1 MQKIKK
7 MKKILLLFISVFLIT
22 SFSFSQK
29 YEIKLNIKGISD
41 TVVYLCHH
49 FGKQKYIVDT
59 AAIDS
64 KGNATFTKNKVLPKG
79 IYLIVMPSQG
89 MRYFEFLI
97 ADSQKITIET
107 DTIDYDN
114 NMVIKGS
121 KENLSFLKYK
131 RKMVELSKKRSLL
144 NSEYE
149 AATKE
154 KNTEKQEEV
163 RQKIMDWSDEMKNY
177 QLSLINENPN
187 YFFSKVLKSMIEPEI
202 PEAPKD
208 ENGNII
214 DETFAYHYFKKHYWD
229 NIDFGESG
237 LLRTPIFE
245 TKLDYFIE
253 RMIPPIPDSLIVDIN
268 KIIRKSYE
276 SGDTLMFKY
285 TCSHIFNMFDTSRIM
300 GYDAV
305 MVAIAEEWYL
315 SGKADWVDSTFLK
328 KAAERVEKITP
339 NKIGSIAYNLQR
351 MQSADE
357 KYYTLH
363 DISANYTI
371 LIFYEPSC
379 GHCKKEV
386 PKLRDL
392 LLDSLKNM
400 GVKVFAVYTQYDK
413 KEWTDFIQKDSLEIE
428 GWYNVWD
435 GPYPHSKFRDYYDIY
450 STPAVFILDK
460 DKKIIAKRLAVDS
473 IKGFIEKHEEF
484 LKSKKEN
491 KTK

>member
-1 MQKIKK
+1 
-7 MKKILLLFISVFLIT
+7 
-22 SFSFSQK
+22 
-29 YEIKLNIKGISD
+29 
-41 TVVYLCHH
+41 
-49 FGKQKYIVDT
+49 
-59 AAIDS
+59 
-64 KGNATFTKNKVLPKG
+64 
-79 IYLIVMPSQG
+79 
-89 MRYFEFLI
+89 
-97 ADSQKITIET
+97 
-107 DTIDYDN
+107 
-114 NMVIKGS
+114 
-121 KENLSFLKYK
+121 
-131 RKMVELSKKRSLL
+131 
-144 NSEYE
+144 
-149 AATKE
+149 
-154 KNTEKQEEV
+154 
-163 RQKIMDWSDEMKNY
+163 
-177 QLSLINENPN
+177 
-187 YFFSKVLKSMIEPEI
+187 
-202 PEAPKD
+202 
-208 ENGNII
+208 
-214 DETFAYHYFKKHYWD
+214 
-229 NIDFGESG
+229 
-237 LLRTPIFE
+237 
-245 TKLDYFIE
+245 
-253 RMIPPIPDSLIVDIN
+253 
-268 KIIRKSYE
+268 
-276 SGDTLMFKY
+276 MFKY